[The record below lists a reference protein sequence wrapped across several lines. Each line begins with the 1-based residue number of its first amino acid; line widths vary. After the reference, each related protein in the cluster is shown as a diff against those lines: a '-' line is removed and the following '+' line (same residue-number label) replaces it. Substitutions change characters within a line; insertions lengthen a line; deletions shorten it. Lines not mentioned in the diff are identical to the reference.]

1 MKIVKLKNEI
11 LQRSALFCLFISF
24 LSISLSGQS
33 YLNTSQIIRLHIK
46 QNEGFMPYGEN
57 VKFLN
62 QKKQGLP
69 LLNEISLRT
78 ESDEFELE
86 KQRYQAR
93 FKFNTAKER
102 ISNQRIIESKKE
114 RYQIRQD
121 AFLLNQLEE
130 IYANLVDFYFIKQ
143 EIEYQEEELLIL
155 QDKKKIFQ
163 ELLAQGQN
171 FDVEKWLKN
180 EENILELNSK
190 LIKNR
195 SVIAEL
201 KSLIQI
207 DGEENKEFLFDD
219 WLTINRLRLF
229 VSDSTI
235 KENLP
240 PEYLINRIKE
250 EEAKAEYQLEKSKA
264 NKWLDFVQFEYKG
277 NDKLSYNKEIS
288 LGAGIKIPLRAF
300 HRVKMNDA
308 YLEILESEYKSK
320 IDEKKY
326 SKSLATSFGNLQRLL
341 VEYDLFQEYIQTQN
355 IQETY
360 DAYLGNLSISPLL
373 LLNIKQILIDQEK
386 TSISIE
392 KEIFEKYVRL
402 LGDSGVLI
410 RSPLR
415 NYLNAEFKLVP

>member
-1 MKIVKLKNEI
+1 MKIANLKNEI
-11 LQRSALFCLFISF
+11 LQRSILLALFVSLL
-24 LSISLSGQS
+24 LSSTRGQS
-33 YLNTSQIIRLHIK
+33 FLNTSQILRQYIQR
-46 QNEGFMPYGEN
+46 NESFIPYGEN

-78 ESDEFELE
+78 ESDEFELN

-93 FKFNTAKER
+93 FRFNTNKER
-102 ISNQRIIESKKE
+102 ISNQKIIESKKE

-121 AFLLNQLEE
+121 VFLLSQLEE
-130 IYANLVDFYFIKQ
+130 IYTSLVDFYFISQ
-143 EIEYQEEELLIL
+143 EIKYQEEELLIL
-155 QDKKKIFQ
+155 QDKKQIFQ
-163 ELLAQGQN
+163 KLLAQGQN

-180 EENILELNSK
+180 EENILEINSK

-195 SVIAEL
+195 SVNAEL
-201 KSLIQI
+201 KARIQV
-207 DGEENKEFLFDD
+207 DGGEDEEFLFDD

-229 VSDSTI
+229 ISDSTI
-235 KENLP
+235 NANLP
-240 PEYLINRIKE
+240 PGFLINIIKE

-277 NDKLSYNKEIS
+277 NKKLPYNKEIS

-320 IDEKKY
+320 MDAKKY
-326 SKSLATSFGNLQRLL
+326 SKSMSISFSNLERLF
-341 VEYDLFQEYIQTQN
+341 VEYDLFQDYIKTQK

-360 DAYLGNLSISPLL
+360 DTYLGNLSISPLL
-373 LLNIKQILIDQEK
+373 LLNIKQILIDQKK
-386 TSISIE
+386 TSISIQ
-392 KEIFEKYVRL
+392 KEIFEKYIRL
-402 LGDSGVLI
+402 LSDSGILV

-415 NYLNAEFKLVP
+415 NYLNEEFKFIP